1 MTRISYSTSLVGSII
16 PQKPNTMSR
25 AEEDLVNGLKVA
37 TLTKDKTLTG
47 ETTLD
52 LGVVAIETGDKEVED
67 TIEETDRVTK
77 ENMLTM
83 MIQITTKREGPHNLN
98 LIGMLLITVI
108 FLVDSFFQ
116 DYHIIKQNSN
126 ITFYQHQ
133 INCIT
138 MICIILSNHFNIT

>member
-1 MTRISYSTSLVGSII
+1 M
-16 PQKPNTMSR
+16 
-25 AEEDLVNGLKVA
+25 NGLKVA

-108 FLVDSFFQ
+108 FLVD
-116 DYHIIKQNSN
+116 
-126 ITFYQHQ
+126 
-133 INCIT
+133 
-138 MICIILSNHFNIT
+138 